1 MQRVISKEL
10 FTEYLGHVQETQDF
24 QIKLNSVKESL
35 SDEEDYYP
43 DCTNTVLNL
52 LHILWG
58 SADEEELISYFVYQ
72 ADFGRKKDCIMFQD
86 AAGNSIDLSSAEKL
100 FDELLTKC
108 VQAKKNS

>member
-10 FTEYLGHVQETQDF
+10 FMEYLEHVQETQDF

-52 LHILWG
+52 LHIIWG

-72 ADFGRKKDCIMFQD
+72 TDFGRKTGCVNFQD
-86 AAGNSIDLSSAEKL
+86 AAGNNIDLSTSEKL
-100 FDELLTKC
+100 YEVLVNKRYQTTLK
-108 VQAKKNS
+108 